1 MRGASDT
8 RACMKVSDHNPDVLA
23 PDGTWSTVMRHHQ
36 AFESGGT
43 QDGPQ
48 DLHDGR
54 DCSLSNISTAIR
66 EVARAT

>member
-1 MRGASDT
+1 
-8 RACMKVSDHNPDVLA
+8 MKVSDHNPSDVLA
-23 PDGTWSTVMRHHQ
+23 PDGTWRTEMRHHQ

-43 QDGPQ
+43 QDGRW

-54 DCSLSNISTAIR
+54 DFGLSNISTAIR

>member
-1 MRGASDT
+1 
-8 RACMKVSDHNPDVLA
+8 MKVSDHYPDDDLA
-23 PDGTWSTVMRHHQ
+23 PHGTRRPEMRHYQ

-43 QDGPQ
+43 QDGPR

-54 DCSLSNISTAIR
+54 DFILSNISTAIR